1 MVLRRL
7 MVIEQRRWRWWRRR
21 RWRLLWLVRGRLRGR
36 GRVRRRRSTAAA
48 AADHYAAG
56 AAADRGHRSGYAAVM
71 VMMVVV
77 AGRLLAGLVV
87 QYGHADQTLG
97 GVRHVG
103 RLDLGRHLTLPLVP
117 PVLEPDLH
125 LGLGQVQGRGQP
137 GSLRAGQVPLDVERG
152 LELEHLAPG
161 EHRPGLLLSLSARP
175 AASAASAA
183 AAATAVVLFTGVLVV
198 GTVVHHVVV
207 VVHGNGRVHRLV
219 HVTAAAGS
227 AAVVH
232 EPSLVV
238 R

>member
-1 MVLRRL
+1 MV
-7 MVIEQRRWRWWRRR
+7 V
-21 RWRLLWLVRGRLRGR
+21 
-36 GRVRRRRSTAAA
+36 
-48 AADHYAAG
+48 
-56 AAADRGHRSGYAAVM
+56 
-71 VMMVVV
+71 MVVV

-137 GSLRAGQVPLDVERG
+137 GPLRAGQVPLDVERG

-161 EHRPGLLLSLSARP
+161 EHRPGLLLPLSARP
-175 AASAASAA
+175 AASTASASAA
-183 AAATAVVLFTGVLVV
+183 TTAVVLFAGVLVV
-198 GTVVHHVVV
+198 GTVVRHVVV

-219 HVTAAAGS
+219 HVTATTGS
-227 AAVVH
+227 AAVAH

-238 R
+238 RRPGAAATAVLASRPSVRTVAGQRRRAARVDAHAVRCAGTAVFFVRRARTA